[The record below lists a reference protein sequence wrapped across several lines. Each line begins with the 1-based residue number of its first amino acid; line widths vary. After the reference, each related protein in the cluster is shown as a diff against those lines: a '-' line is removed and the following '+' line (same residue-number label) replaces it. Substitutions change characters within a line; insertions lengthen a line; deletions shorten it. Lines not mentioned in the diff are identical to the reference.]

1 MQTFKASE
9 LRVYDLQRGDLLLSD
24 VSGFLGE
31 VCEPANDHVVIRDWS
46 DEMINLNPDN
56 TWVSELSK
64 DAFGFG
70 NGPVNVVIRPYETGE
85 DAK

>member
-9 LRVYDLQRGDLLLSD
+9 LRVSDLKRGDLLLSD

-31 VCEPANDHVVIRDWS
+31 VGTPTDNHVVIRDWCGEMVILNS
-46 DEMINLNPDN
+46 DT

-70 NGPVNVVIRPYETGE
+70 NGPVNVVIRPYE
-85 DAK
+85 A